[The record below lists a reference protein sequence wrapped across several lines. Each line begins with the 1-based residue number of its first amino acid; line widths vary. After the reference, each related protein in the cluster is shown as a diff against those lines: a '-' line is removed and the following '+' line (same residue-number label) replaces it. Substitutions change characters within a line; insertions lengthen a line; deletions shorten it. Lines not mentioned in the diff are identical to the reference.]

1 MVSLWLHQEPIM
13 RTAGPTFWHR
23 SEGLHIA
30 AGIKLVLP
38 AILDGISD
46 SAWRSKQGSMQLLG
60 TTAHCAPQQL
70 SVMLPKAVPV
80 LTAALADPHP
90 KVQDAAKKA
99 LEEVSRHSCS
109 VCPIVKT

>member
-1 MVSLWLHQEPIM
+1 MHQEPIIG
-13 RTAGPTFWHR
+13 TAGPAFWHH
-23 SEGLHIA
+23 SDGLHVA

-99 LEEVSRHSCS
+99 LEEVSHNSCP
-109 VCPIVKT
+109 VCPMSGLDSI

>member
-1 MVSLWLHQEPIM
+1 M
-13 RTAGPTFWHR
+13 RTAGPAVQHH
-23 SEGLHIA
+23 SDGLHIA

-99 LEEVSRHSCS
+99 LEEVSHISCP
-109 VCPIVKT
+109 VCPMSGWAQSRK